1 MKSMS
6 CIVGAAV
13 VMTAAVTALVPQS
26 AAAAT
31 NYCGELKNAYGPF
44 DYRARAE
51 HSNFELVENAHFT
64 ADVENGIRGISST
77 IGGDLDYTLRA
88 IPNHHRALAAMAR
101 IAIRTKSIQLQG
113 ARYPVE
119 CWFERA
125 TRFAPDDGGVKA
137 EFGNYL
143 FALGKTD
150 QAFAMFKEAAEM
162 SPENATF
169 NYNLGLAYAQK
180 KDYAEALVYAKKAYD
195 LGFPLPGLKKKLI
208 DAGKWVEPSKEQP
221 ALAEPSDKPAG

>member
-1 MKSMS
+1 
-6 CIVGAAV
+6 
-13 VMTAAVTALVPQS
+13 MTAAVTALVPQS

-44 DYRARAE
+44 DYRMRAE
-51 HSNFELVENAHFT
+51 HANNFDLVEGAHFT
-64 ADVENGIRGISST
+64 PDDENGVRATTRDIAA
-77 IGGDLDYTLRA
+77 DLDYTLRA

-101 IAIRTKSIQLQG
+101 LAIRTKSVHLPG

-143 FALGKTD
+143 FALGKSD

-169 NYNLGLAYAQK
+169 NYNLGLAYLQK
-180 KDYAEALVYAKKAYD
+180 KDYAEALVYAKKAYA
-195 LGFPLPGLKKKLI
+195 LGFPLPGLKNKLI
-208 DAGKWVEPSKEQP
+208 AAGKWENP
-221 ALAEPSDKPAG
+221 AE